1 MLKKIR
7 NSEFTILA
15 DQFLNHLTVERGL
28 SANTLEG
35 YSRDIYRFIS
45 LMESRGMKMSAQ
57 CDTEDIVDFIV
68 KMRQEGLSPS
78 SCARALS
85 AVRTF
90 FRFLVQE
97 KILEHTPVGL
107 VESPRK
113 VQRLPNVLTLHEV
126 ERLLEAPDGDTP
138 EGVRDL
144 AMLELLYATGL
155 RVSELVNLKV
165 HQINSEVGY
174 VIPRGKRSKERI
186 VPMGTAAL
194 RRLQH
199 YMEAARSALLK
210 GKDSPYLFV
219 TRRGRPMTR
228 QWFWKL
234 IQQYARTCHIPRKI
248 SPHSLR
254 HSFATHLLAGG
265 ADLRS
270 VQAMLGHAD
279 ISTTEIYTHVTR
291 ERIKEIHKKFHPLG

>member
-1 MLKKIR
+1 MYD
-7 NSEFTILA
+7 LA

-45 LMESRGMKMSAQ
+45 LMESRGVRALAH
-57 CDTEDIVDFIV
+57 CDIEDIVAFIV

-78 SCARALS
+78 SCARAIS

-90 FRFLVQE
+90 FRFLLHE
-97 KILEHTPVGL
+97 KVLQHTPLGL
-107 VESPRK
+107 VESPRR

-126 ERLLEAPDGDTP
+126 ERLLETPERDTP
-138 EGVRDL
+138 EGIRDL
-144 AMLELLYATGL
+144 AMLELMYATGL
-155 RVSELVNLKV
+155 RVSELVGLKT
-165 HQINSEVGY
+165 HQVNMEVGY
-174 VIPRGKRSKERI
+174 VVPMGKRSKERI

-194 RRLQH
+194 RCLQH
-199 YMEAARSALLK
+199 YLDGIRSALLK

-219 TRRGRPMTR
+219 TRRGKPMTR

-234 IQQYARTCHIPRKI
+234 IQHYARKCQISRKI
-248 SPHSLR
+248 SPHTLR

-270 VQAMLGHAD
+270 VQSMLGHAD

-291 ERIKEIHKKFHPLG
+291 ERLKEIHQKFHPLG

>member
-1 MLKKIR
+1 
-7 NSEFTILA
+7 LA

>member
-291 ERIKEIHKKFHPLG
+291 ERLKEIHKKFHPLG

>member
-1 MLKKIR
+1 
-7 NSEFTILA
+7 LA

-291 ERIKEIHKKFHPLG
+291 ERLKEIHKKFHPLG